1 MYWYDPVS
9 TRGLLSMKQ
18 TIKIFLLSVVTF
30 VNFNQAEAVDCSEA
44 ATKRISRKVS
54 VAEKVCNSARTSL
67 ERTETAR
74 DLAIASIDYRI
85 RNIQN
90 RQGPNSVSC
99 RITEFGRFFNGRG
112 CNARRNNN
120 TLDLQKQRT
129 QTRFE
134 ILISRART
142 KIDSKC
148 NALSALQVSYS
159 EFVAQCAAG
168 SV

>member
-1 MYWYDPVS
+1 
-9 TRGLLSMKQ
+9 MKS
-18 TIKIFLLSVVTF
+18 TIKFFLMTIIALVTL
-30 VNFNQAEAVDCSEA
+30 NDAHALDCS
-44 ATKRISRKVS
+44 ATVSKRRSRQVT
-54 VAEKVCNSARTSL
+54 VAEQNCNSARTSL

-85 RNIQN
+85 RNLQN

-148 NALSALQVSYS
+148 NALSALQASYS
-159 EFVAQCAAG
+159 EFIAQCAAG